1 FRSGFLLRDVVNLVN
16 NINFNTADDIHT
28 MAHLYES
35 MLKEMRDSA
44 GDSGEFYTPR
54 PVIRFIVQMVQ
65 PKLGDTIFDP
75 ACGTGGFL
83 VESYELLKKQV
94 KSRQDFDT
102 LQHRTLR
109 GVEKKPMAYL
119 LGMMNLLLHEID
131 RPNLIRSNALIKP
144 LNEIGDKDRVDIIV
158 TNPPFG
164 GEEEKGIQLNFPEAT
179 RCSETALLFLQLIM
193 RSLKKGGRCGMVVP
207 NGTLFGDGVCARL
220 KEQLLKDFTL
230 HTIVRLPNGVFAP
243 YTGISTNI
251 LFFDRSGPTKDVW
264 YYEQP
269 LPEGR
274 KNYTKTKTA
283 P

>member
-1 FRSGFLLRDVVNLVN
+1 LLRDVVNLVN

-54 PVIRFIVQMVQ
+54 PVIRFIVQMVK

-94 KSRQDFDT
+94 KSKQDREK
-102 LQHRTLR
+102 LQYHTLR

-131 RPNLIRSNALIKP
+131 RPNLSRSNALIRP

-158 TNPPFG
+158 TNRLSVV
-164 GEEEKGIQLNFPEAT
+164 KKKKASNSI
-179 RCSETALLFLQLIM
+179 
-193 RSLKKGGRCGMVVP
+193 SLKLLAALRPRCYSS
-207 NGTLFGDGVCARL
+207 NLSCAHSRRA
-220 KEQLLKDFTL
+220 DAAAWSCPT
-230 HTIVRLPNGVFAP
+230 A
-243 YTGISTNI
+243 
-251 LFFDRSGPTKDVW
+251 RSSARA
-264 YYEQP
+264 
-269 LPEGR
+269 LALASR
-274 KNYTKTKTA
+274 SNS
-283 P
+283 